1 MRSFPSAPSRPVQ
14 PAHRAAR
21 RHGRPPVG
29 VAALAALALSACDFP
44 TAPPRVE
51 TTFVVPGEETELS
64 VAELLPA
71 SVSLSAAG
79 GTFQLEVP
87 GSTFARTLAD
97 MCPPCAAF
105 DGAVV
110 PKPAFTYTFGDELAL
125 PAQVV
130 SATLAGGSVELR
142 LTHGFGFDP
151 IRPSASTRGEIT
163 ATLRSGGALLGQAT
177 IRGTDTAF
185 PSGGTVARTI
195 PLQAGEVSGPLE
207 IEIAL
212 TSPEGDPVR
221 VDADAAFSVA
231 VAPGPLAISRAT
243 VDVQAQA
250 VSVESVTLDTEDV
263 DSALVERVRGG
274 AVLVDL
280 SNPWPVSGTLTL
292 RLDGITRVLQL
303 APGATSQRVELS
315 GSELRQILGRVVTLS
330 VEGTLSPASAVTL
343 TPDQRLSLDTTLSLV
358 VELGGSGEQP

>member
-1 MRSFPSAPSRPVQ
+1 MGSFSSAPPR

-21 RHGRPPVG
+21 RHGRPPLG
-29 VAALAALALSACDFP
+29 VTAMAALALTACDFP

-71 SVSLSAAG
+71 SVSVSASGA
-79 GTFQLEVP
+79 TFQLEVP
-87 GSTFARTLAD
+87 GSTFARTLSQ

-110 PKPAFTYTFGDELAL
+110 PKPAFTFTFGDDLAL

-142 LTHGFGFDP
+142 LTHDFGFDP
-151 IRPSASTRGEIT
+151 IRPSASSRGEIT
-163 ATLRSGGALLGQAT
+163 ATLRSGGALLGQT
-177 IRGTDTAF
+177 IIRGTDTAL
-185 PSGGTVARTI
+185 PSGGTLTRTI

-207 IEIAL
+207 VEITL

-221 VDADAAFSVA
+221 VDADAAFSVTID
-231 VAPGPLAISRAT
+231 PGPLAISRTT
-243 VDVQAQA
+243 VDVQSQS
-250 VSVESVTLDTEDV
+250 VSVESVTLDTQDV

-280 SNPWPVSGTLTL
+280 SNPWPVSGELTL
-292 RLDGITRVLQL
+292 HLDGITRVLQL
-303 APGATSQRVELS
+303 APGATTQRVELS
-315 GSELRQILGRVVTLS
+315 GSEMRQILGRVVTLS
-330 VEGTLSPASAVTL
+330 VEGTLAPASAVTL
-343 TPDQRLSLDTTLSLV
+343 TPDQRLILDTTLSLV
-358 VELGGSGEQP
+358 VELGGSEEQP